1 MKQLFIVFWIFI
13 AFLPTQAQILNPVK
27 WSYKIE
33 KITGNEYKLIYTANV
48 EKGWTVY
55 SQFTSDDGPVPTSVN
70 YDQKDGIQL
79 IGKATES
86 GAKKEGMDS
95 YFGVNVIKFLSDKPF
110 VIEQKIKVTD
120 PSKPIVGYV
129 NFMACDKEKCLPPS
143 DAEFTFTIPKSDAAP
158 TKETTTA
165 KPEVGIQ
172 VVEETKT
179 VVVNTTPA
187 DSQAIISTDSSLVN
201 SSVQDFPVGAIING
215 DRIDQ
220 KVPSLASTYEN
231 PLSNCGGTEEKKE
244 GLFWTFIFGLLGGFI
259 ALLTPCVFPML
270 PITVS
275 FFTKDT
281 KRKGWV
287 NGLIYGV
294 SIIVIYVLIG
304 LLITIFVGP
313 EALNRLS
320 TNWIANTL
328 FFIIFIAFAFSFF
341 GYY

>member
-33 KITGNEYKLIYTANV
+33 KIAGNEYKLIYTANV

-187 DSQAIISTDSSLVN
+187 DSQAIISADSSLVN
-201 SSVQDFPVGAIING
+201 LSFNCIN
-215 DRIDQ
+215 
-220 KVPSLASTYEN
+220 P
-231 PLSNCGGTEEKKE
+231 
-244 GLFWTFIFGLLGGFI
+244 
-259 ALLTPCVFPML
+259 
-270 PITVS
+270 
-275 FFTKDT
+275 
-281 KRKGWV
+281 
-287 NGLIYGV
+287 
-294 SIIVIYVLIG
+294 
-304 LLITIFVGP
+304 
-313 EALNRLS
+313 
-320 TNWIANTL
+320 
-328 FFIIFIAFAFSFF
+328 
-341 GYY
+341 